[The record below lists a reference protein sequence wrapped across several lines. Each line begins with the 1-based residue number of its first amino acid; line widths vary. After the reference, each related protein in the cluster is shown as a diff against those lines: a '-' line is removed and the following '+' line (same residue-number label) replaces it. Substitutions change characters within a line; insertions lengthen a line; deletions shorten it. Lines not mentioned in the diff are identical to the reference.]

1 MVETKFKHTDIGL
14 IPEDWKYDFAGN
26 YLDFLTGFPFKS
38 NEFSNTGTKLLRGSN
53 VKRNEIVWNDDITR
67 YWSNAD
73 SSLKKYFLKEGDII
87 ISMDGSLV
95 GKSFG
100 QISKGDLP
108 SLLVQRVAR
117 LRGVSIDTDYLKQ
130 FYCSDYFTKHC
141 DNNKTSSAIPH
152 ISPKDIL
159 EFKISFPKSI
169 KEQQAIAEVLSDTDA
184 WIESLEKLIAKK
196 QLIKQGTMQKL
207 LTPKEDWEVKKLGEV
222 CAVIGGGTPST
233 FNNEFWNGNI
243 NWFTP
248 TEVGYK
254 KYLTSSNRKI
264 SEAGLM
270 NSSANML
277 PINSILL
284 TTRAG
289 IGDVGILKVEAC
301 TNQGFQSLACHSNT
315 HYEFIYYLMQTKK
328 SELLNNASGS
338 TFLEISPN
346 KIKSIEIQ
354 IPSLPEQTRIA
365 TILSDMDI
373 EIEALKQ
380 KLIKAKQIKQGLMQE
395 LLTGRIRLVRSN
407 DKKETKPVKGHND
420 HFNDAVLIG
429 TMASCFASEQFPL
442 TRFKYTKVSYLLKR
456 YKEEQTTEYLKKAAG
471 PYKPET
477 RYGGAE
483 KIAINRKYIS
493 VKKSIYKGKQYE
505 GFLQSENIEEA
516 LNYFKS
522 WYGED
527 SLEWIKQFKF
537 ETHDNLEL
545 WATVDMA
552 IRDLK
557 QEGKVINLGTLK
569 QVIKENK
576 EWRDKLKRPAFSD
589 KNIES
594 AICKVET
601 LYT

>member
-222 CAVIGGGTPST
+222 CAVTGG
-233 FNNEFWNGNI
+233 
-243 NWFTP
+243 
-248 TEVGYK
+248 V
-254 KYLTSSNRKI
+254 
-264 SEAGLM
+264 
-270 NSSANML
+270 
-277 PINSILL
+277 
-284 TTRAG
+284 
-289 IGDVGILKVEAC
+289 
-301 TNQGFQSLACHSNT
+301 
-315 HYEFIYYLMQTKK
+315 
-328 SELLNNASGS
+328 
-338 TFLEISPN
+338 
-346 KIKSIEIQ
+346 
-354 IPSLPEQTRIA
+354 
-365 TILSDMDI
+365 
-373 EIEALKQ
+373 
-380 KLIKAKQIKQGLMQE
+380 
-395 LLTGRIRLVRSN
+395 
-407 DKKETKPVKGHND
+407 
-420 HFNDAVLIG
+420 
-429 TMASCFASEQFPL
+429 
-442 TRFKYTKVSYLLKR
+442 
-456 YKEEQTTEYLKKAAG
+456 
-471 PYKPET
+471 
-477 RYGGAE
+477 
-483 KIAINRKYIS
+483 
-493 VKKSIYKGKQYE
+493 
-505 GFLQSENIEEA
+505 
-516 LNYFKS
+516 
-522 WYGED
+522 
-527 SLEWIKQFKF
+527 
-537 ETHDNLEL
+537 
-545 WATVDMA
+545 
-552 IRDLK
+552 
-557 QEGKVINLGTLK
+557 
-569 QVIKENK
+569 
-576 EWRDKLKRPAFSD
+576 
-589 KNIES
+589 
-594 AICKVET
+594 
-601 LYT
+601 